1 MAVSP
6 EYLNKAFLA
15 EVDAFETKIDDSLS
29 KKSIAKGESIS
40 IDVPQG
46 MKIGRH
52 FDLLRTRYI
61 SAGWSDVRMNSD
73 QREGSWLSFHY

>member
-6 EYLNKAFLA
+6 EYLNKAFNM
-15 EVDAFETKIDDSLS
+15 EVDEFEARIDSCLS
-29 KKSIAKGESIS
+29 KQTIAKGEGIS
-40 IDVPQG
+40 MDIPQG
-46 MKIGRH
+46 MNRKH